1 MTTIIE
7 NAGMTFEMMFLF
19 CLIVGALFCYAN
31 EKIPMEIT
39 ALGVVLILL
48 FFFHFFPIIDQSGG
62 NILPSSKIL
71 SGFAN
76 PAMLTVLALLVVGQ
90 GVVKT
95 GILEIFSR
103 HVLALSM
110 GKLWIATLISLIT
123 VLLISAFLNNIPVVI
138 IFIPIMQGIAQRFH
152 IPASKLLMPLSFVAV
167 VGGMTTLVGSGTNL
181 LVSNALIEA
190 GFDGFAFFEF
200 TLPGLL
206 LAGTGL
212 AYVTIIAPK
221 FLPHRTSLSHRMR
234 ERLEQHFMAE
244 ISINAESRLIGQSLG
259 VRMFHE
265 LPDIHVRMINR
276 LGKTI
281 LPPFTGLKLREDDVI
296 ALSATREDLTK
307 LMDSGYGL
315 TPAEGYRTNPS
326 SHKKSDQ
333 IVVEMMIT
341 PSSSLVDNT
350 ISRTGFEY
358 RHNCQVLGVQHHA
371 HMIRSRMGQAK
382 LAAGDLLLVKCDTE
396 TLRGLR
402 EDLDVVLVEFSV
414 EELPNL
420 KSANVSIFIF
430 LSVVLSAAFG
440 LVPIVIS
447 SFFGALAMVAT
458 NVISLQQATRA
469 LDLKVITT
477 IAAALALGV
486 AMEATGAATYLANLI
501 LSITG
506 TASPRVVLSTFFL
519 MVAVMSNI
527 ISTKTCAVLFAP
539 IGLHIGAEIG
549 IDPRIFAITIVFA
562 ANCAF
567 ATPFAYQTSLL
578 VMGPGSYH
586 FKDFL

>member
-19 CLIVGALFCYAN
+19 SLIVSALFCYAN

-48 FFFHFFPIIDQSGG
+48 FFFHFFPIIDQNGS
-62 NILPSSKIL
+62 NTLPSSKIL

-110 GKLWIATLISLIT
+110 GKLWIATLISLST

-190 GFDGFAFFEF
+190 GFDGFTFFEF
-200 TLPGLL
+200 TIPGLL

-234 ERLEQHFMAE
+234 ERLDQHFMAE

-265 LPDIHVRMINR
+265 LPDINVRMINR

-315 TPAEGYRTNPS
+315 TPAEGYRTNPN

-358 RHNCQVLGVQHHA
+358 RHNCQVLGIQHHA

-469 LDLKVITT
+469 LDFKVITT

-486 AMEATGAATYLANLI
+486 AMEATGAAT
-501 LSITG
+501 
-506 TASPRVVLSTFFL
+506 
-519 MVAVMSNI
+519 
-527 ISTKTCAVLFAP
+527 
-539 IGLHIGAEIG
+539 
-549 IDPRIFAITIVFA
+549 
-562 ANCAF
+562 
-567 ATPFAYQTSLL
+567 
-578 VMGPGSYH
+578 
-586 FKDFL
+586 